1 MKYPNWK
8 VPERG
13 PVIPRSL
20 TDAGCTPLLAAM
32 LHLRGLDDADKA
44 RTFLRGGRE
53 LLTDPFALIDMDAAV
68 RRLKAAAAEKEHVAV
83 YGDYDV
89 DGITSAC
96 LLADYLESLGLECEV
111 YIPDRRAEGYGVNAD
126 AIDRLREKGVT
137 LIVTVDCGVTCVEEA
152 EYARTIGIDMIVTDH
167 HECRGDL
174 PRAVAVV
181 DPKRPGGGGAGE
193 DLAGVGVAFKLVCA
207 MDGNVAKM
215 LDRYGDLVA
224 VGTVADVMPLLGENR
239 TVTRCGLRKISQGD
253 CRPGFTALLRVSG
266 AVGKPVTASTVSYS
280 LAPLINAAGR
290 LDSAEK
296 ALELLRADDYDE
308 AERMACELREMNLQR
323 KNLGDDI
330 MASVETMIGAERP
343 HTPIVLAA
351 EGWHPGVI
359 GIVASKLTD
368 EYGVPA
374 VMISLSGETGKGSCR
389 SVGDFNLYEA
399 LSACSDCLI
408 GFGGHA
414 MAVGITV
421 RADRVDDLRRELAEY
436 YLTHPAD
443 SAPALEAEILVSGP
457 ELLEEKSVED
467 MEALEPCGNGNPRPL
482 LYLEDAR
489 ISSMTPIGR
498 DRKHLRLSLDSFG
511 RTWDSVFFQATA
523 GEIGAG
529 VGDRVDAVFAP
540 QINTYRASRSV
551 QLVITDLRPHR
562 ETTE

>member
-174 PRAVAVV
+174 HRAVAVV

-193 DLAGVGVAFKLVCA
+193 DLAGVGVAF
-207 MDGNVAKM
+207 
-215 LDRYGDLVA
+215 
-224 VGTVADVMPLLGENR
+224 
-239 TVTRCGLRKISQGD
+239 
-253 CRPGFTALLRVSG
+253 
-266 AVGKPVTASTVSYS
+266 
-280 LAPLINAAGR
+280 
-290 LDSAEK
+290 
-296 ALELLRADDYDE
+296 
-308 AERMACELREMNLQR
+308 
-323 KNLGDDI
+323 
-330 MASVETMIGAERP
+330 
-343 HTPIVLAA
+343 
-351 EGWHPGVI
+351 
-359 GIVASKLTD
+359 
-368 EYGVPA
+368 
-374 VMISLSGETGKGSCR
+374 
-389 SVGDFNLYEA
+389 
-399 LSACSDCLI
+399 
-408 GFGGHA
+408 
-414 MAVGITV
+414 
-421 RADRVDDLRRELAEY
+421 
-436 YLTHPAD
+436 
-443 SAPALEAEILVSGP
+443 
-457 ELLEEKSVED
+457 
-467 MEALEPCGNGNPRPL
+467 
-482 LYLEDAR
+482 
-489 ISSMTPIGR
+489 
-498 DRKHLRLSLDSFG
+498 
-511 RTWDSVFFQATA
+511 
-523 GEIGAG
+523 
-529 VGDRVDAVFAP
+529 
-540 QINTYRASRSV
+540 
-551 QLVITDLRPHR
+551 
-562 ETTE
+562 